1 MSFREA
7 QASSEKLTV
16 GLIVDS
22 ELASKYLYQLAE
34 WGQGQENLQITH
46 LIIQKSIYSNQSR
59 FKKLVHEFK
68 TRGLIHLIRLIS
80 FRAITFVES
89 MVANRSVKY
98 KDHLKKADLGDCIKS
113 MVEICPIISKS
124 GYVYRFSDDDILQV
138 KGMKLDVLVHCGSG
152 VLRGG
157 ILQSTRFGVI
167 TANPS
172 DVRYFRGGPPGFW
185 EVFYKKDCTGFTI
198 QQLTE
203 EMGKENILFRG
214 QFSTRFFY
222 VLNQA
227 FLYIRADYFLKQV
240 LTGIATN
247 KALPPFISSMPYFNS
262 YFGLPTI
269 RQQARYTLSVIH
281 RVFNKFL
288 EKINK
293 DKRHL
298 WQVAFAKTNWNS
310 LVMMDGI
317 AIPNPPGHFLADPF
331 VIDVDNRSYCFVE
344 DFDEVTDKGSI
355 TVYELHED
363 HAERIGEAISEP
375 FHMSFPYVFE
385 YQSKIY
391 MVPETFVINEIRLYE
406 CVSFPLEWKLK
417 QVLMSDVSAA
427 DTMLLQRDGLWWLF
441 TNIDPLNSADHCLQL
456 SIFYSESLFSSEWH
470 PHTQNP
476 IFVDSSIARNAGVL
490 VDDNSVYRV
499 SQHQGFDQYG
509 KGALV
514 NRISILNKA
523 EYLETFVMSIEP
535 HFFKDLKGTHHIH
548 SDGRYTVFDFI

>member
-1 MSFREA
+1 MSFRGTSE
-7 QASSEKLTV
+7 STEKLTI

-22 ELASKYLYQLAE
+22 VRASKYLYQFAE
-34 WGQGQENLQITH
+34 WGQAQKELQITH
-46 LIIQKSIYSNQSR
+46 IILQNCIASSPSR
-59 FKKLVHEFK
+59 LKKLVFEFK
-68 TRGLIHLIRLIS
+68 KRGLIHVIRLIS
-80 FRAITFVES
+80 FRTITLVES
-89 MVANRSVKY
+89 LVANRSVKY
-98 KDHLKKADLGDCIKS
+98 KDHLRKTDLGHYINDI
-113 MVEICPIISKS
+113 VEINPLVSKS
-124 GYVYRFSDDDILQV
+124 GYVHRFTDDDVLKIKKLN
-138 KGMKLDVLVHCGSG
+138 LDVLVHCGSG
-152 VLRGG
+152 VLRGD
-157 ILQSTRFGVI
+157 ILQSAIFGVI

-240 LTGIATN
+240 LTSIALN
-247 KALPPFISSMPYFNS
+247 KALPPLISSMPYFNS
-262 YFGLPTI
+262 YFGLPSI
-269 RQQARYTLSVIH
+269 RQQARYLLSVLH
-281 RVFNKFL
+281 RVFNKFI
-288 EKINK
+288 ESARQG
-293 DKRHL
+293 KRQF
-298 WQVAFAKTNWNS
+298 WQVAFSKSNWSS
-310 LVMMDGI
+310 LVMMQGI

-331 VIDVDNRSYCFVE
+331 VIDVDNQSYCFVE
-344 DFDEVTDKGSI
+344 DFDESADKGSI
-355 TVYELHED
+355 TVYKLHED
-363 HAERIGEAISEP
+363 HAERLGEAISEP
-375 FHMSFPYVFE
+375 FHMSFPYVFKHE
-385 YQSKIY
+385 SKIY
-391 MVPETFVINEIRLYE
+391 MVPETFVMNEIRLYE

-417 QVLMSDVSAA
+417 QVLMSNVSAA
-427 DTMLLQRDGLWWLF
+427 DTMLLRRDGLWWLF
-441 TNIDPLNSADHCLQL
+441 TNIDPLNSGDHCLQL

-476 IFVDSSIARNAGVL
+476 IFVDSSIARNAGIL
-490 VDDNSVYRV
+490 ADDNAVYRV

-509 KGALV
+509 KGSLV

-535 HFFKDLKGTHHIH
+535 HFFNGLKGTHHIH